1 MQGHAGGG
9 RKLGVIIR
17 RHSPPG
23 DSVLPRSLLIGYRC
37 PTIPSFVSH
46 WNVST
51 MKLTR
56 SLLLVSLLAT
66 AFTACATP
74 PGNSA
79 VATNGAPA
87 ALGPYSQGIA
97 SGNMLFLS
105 GQIPLDPST
114 GQVVG
119 TTIDEQTKRVMDN
132 LAAVLAANGM
142 SMANVVSTTVYL
154 RDLNDFAAMNKVYGT
169 YFGTNPPARAT
180 VQVARLPKDVA
191 VEISAIA
198 TK

>member
-1 MQGHAGGG
+1 
-9 RKLGVIIR
+9 
-17 RHSPPG
+17 
-23 DSVLPRSLLIGYRC
+23 
-37 PTIPSFVSH
+37 
-46 WNVST
+46 
-51 MKLTR
+51 MKQTR
-56 SLLLVSLLAT
+56 FLLLVSLLAT

-169 YFGTNPPARAT
+169 YFGANPPARAT

-198 TK
+198 IK